1 MLETSL
7 TQEEARKISVC
18 VVDVSK
24 LAGGGAVSGLVR
36 AVPPSLQPH
45 AWGARPPR
53 PRVARRANVDS
64 SDAEPQTPVPAAP
77 IEETETA

>member
-24 LAGGGAVSGLVR
+24 LAGGVR
-36 AVPPSLQPH
+36 
-45 AWGARPPR
+45 
-53 PRVARRANVDS
+53 
-64 SDAEPQTPVPAAP
+64 
-77 IEETETA
+77 